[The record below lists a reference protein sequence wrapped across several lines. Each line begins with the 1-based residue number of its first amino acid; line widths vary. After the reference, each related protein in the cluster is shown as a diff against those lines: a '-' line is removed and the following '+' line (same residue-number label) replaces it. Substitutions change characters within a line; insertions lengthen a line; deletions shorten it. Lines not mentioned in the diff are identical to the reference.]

1 MSVHKASDAS
11 SPMVSGPGG
20 TQEVMADVALAGPPG
35 RTNTVLIPCVLILS
49 HAVQKGVLG
58 LYQKS

>member
-1 MSVHKASDAS
+1 MSVHKAADAS

-20 TQEVMADVALAGPPG
+20 TREVKADVAPAGPPG
-35 RTNTVLIPCVLILS
+35 RMNTVLIPCVLILS

-58 LYQKS
+58 LYQKP